1 MSSKRL
7 IILAGLGLAVL
18 WIVGC
23 GTGVIVSSIRGT
35 EGLLPSPGVHLP
47 AQQILGHQR
56 GEPLAGGG
64 DFVLT
69 NTILSSLIAS
79 IVIIILFALG
89 TRRISLVPGRLQS
102 LVEAIV
108 EGLLGFM
115 ESIVGQARARQ
126 LFPLIATIFLF
137 VLFNAWIALIPVYQ
151 SLGITRYEEV
161 TLQEVQDRF
170 TPLNEVN
177 EVTVKDLKAVLAAR
191 LEPALLQDLLHEG
204 ASQAEA
210 KHEAHAE
217 ALKHAKEAKIMV
229 TGEGQLTKPLTIKA
243 NRFSEDAVAKI
254 ERAGGVAKKIDGG
267 LSATLLRPAGTDM
280 NMPLALALI
289 SFVLVE
295 ALGLASFKLHYLNQ
309 FFPVRRILRGDLMG
323 LFVGLLELISHF
335 VRLVSFTFR
344 LFGNMS
350 AGEILLLLSAFLA
363 SFVFTVVFYGLELLV
378 GFIQALIFAG
388 LTLVFASVALTP
400 HEEESQSEHH

>member
-1 MSSKRL
+1 MSTKRL

-47 AQQILGHQR
+47 AQQVFGDQR
-56 GEPLAGGG
+56 GEPLAGGT

-79 IVIIILFALG
+79 IVIILLFVLG
-89 TRRISLVPGRLQS
+89 TRRIGLVPGRLQS

-170 TPLNEVN
+170 NPPS

-191 LEPALLQDLLHEG
+191 LEPAMFQDLLHEG

-217 ALKHAKEAKIMV
+217 ALKHAKETKIMV

-243 NRFSEDAVAKI
+243 NRFSDDAVAKI
-254 ERAGGVAKKIDGG
+254 ERAGGKAKKIDGG

-295 ALGLASFKLHYLNQ
+295 ALGLSSFRLHYLNQ

-400 HEEESQSEHH
+400 HEEEGQAEHH

>member
-1 MSSKRL
+1 MSTKRL

-47 AQQILGHQR
+47 GQQVFGAHR
-56 GEPLAGGG
+56 GEPLSGGTG
-64 DFVLT
+64 FVLT

-79 IVIIILFALG
+79 VVILLLFALG

-102 LVEAIV
+102 LVETIV

-115 ESIVGQARARQ
+115 ASIVGEARARQ

-137 VLFNAWIALIPVYQ
+137 VLFNSWIALIPIYQ
-151 SLGITRYEEV
+151 SVGIYRYEEV
-161 TLQEVQDRF
+161 TLQEVQDHF
-170 TPLNEVN
+170 SPPNT
-177 EVTVKDLKAVLAAR
+177 VTVKDLKAVLAAR

-210 KHEAHAE
+210 KSEAHAE

-243 NRFSEDAVAKI
+243 NKFSEDAAAKI
-254 ERAGGVAKKIDGG
+254 EQAGGVAKKIDGG

-289 SFVLVE
+289 SFVVVE

-309 FFPVRRILRGDLMG
+309 FFPVRRILRGDMMG
-323 LFVGLLELISHF
+323 LFVGFLELISHF

-350 AGEILLLLSAFLA
+350 AGEILILLSAFLS

-378 GFIQALIFAG
+378 GFIQAIIFAG
-388 LTLVFASVALTP
+388 LTVVFASVALTP
-400 HEEESQSEHH
+400 HEEEGQAEHH

>member
-1 MSSKRL
+1 MNTKRL

-23 GTGVIVSSIRGT
+23 GTGVIVSSIQGT

-47 AQQILGHQR
+47 AQQVLGDQR
-56 GEPLAGGG
+56 GEPLAGGFK
-64 DFVLT
+64 FVLT

-79 IVIIILFALG
+79 IAIILLFVLV

-137 VLFNAWIALIPVYQ
+137 VLFNAWIALIPIYQ
-151 SLGITRYEEV
+151 SLGIYRYEEV
-161 TLQEVQDRF
+161 TLQEVQDHF
-170 TPLNEVN
+170 TSPN

-204 ASQAEA
+204 ASQADA
-210 KHEAHAE
+210 KREAHAE

-229 TGEGQLTKPLTIKA
+229 TGEGQITKPLTIKA
-243 NRFSEDAVAKI
+243 NKFSDDAVAKI

-295 ALGLASFKLHYLNQ
+295 ALGLASFRLHYLNQ
-309 FFPVRRILRGDLMG
+309 FFPVRRILRGDMMG
-323 LFVGLLELISHF
+323 LFVGFLELISHF

-344 LFGNMS
+344 LFGNLT
-350 AGEILLLLSAFLA
+350 AGEILLLLSAFLS

-400 HEEESQSEHH
+400 HEEESQAEHH